1 MDWKHETIEK
11 LKEYTVRKNAVVSIP
26 EEITRLEEA
35 VYGLRAVSADV
46 VLGSGGENTH
56 EDKLLSNIVHRQ
68 ELSRRLADTQIWLAT
83 MDRALDLLSPEDRLI
98 LERFYIHPVKGNVD
112 RLCEELAIE
121 KAGIYKRK
129 DKALRRL
136 TMAIYGITES

>member
-11 LKEYTVRKNAVVSIP
+11 LKEYTARKNAVLSIP

-46 VLGSGGENTH
+46 MPRSGGENTQ

-68 ELSRRLADTQIWLAT
+68 ELERRLADTQIWLAT
-83 MDRALDLLSPEDRLI
+83 VDRALDLLAREDRLI
-98 LERFYIHPVKGNVD
+98 LERFYIHPAKGNVD

-136 TMAIYGITES
+136 TIAIYGIVES

>member
-11 LKEYTVRKNAVVSIP
+11 LKEYTARKNAVVSIP

-46 VLGSGGENTH
+46 MPRSGGENTQ

-68 ELSRRLADTQIWLAT
+68 ELERRLADTQIWLAT
-83 MDRALDLLSPEDRLI
+83 VDRALDLLAREDRLI
-98 LERFYIHPVKGNVD
+98 LERFYIHPAKGNVD

-136 TMAIYGITES
+136 TIAIYGIVES

>member
-46 VLGSGGENTH
+46 VSGSGGENTQ

-68 ELSRRLADTQIWLAT
+68 ELERRFADTQIWLAT
-83 MDRALDLLSPEDRLI
+83 MDRALDLLDREDRLI
-98 LERFYIHPVKGNVD
+98 LERFYIHPAKGNVD

-136 TMAIYGITES
+136 TIAIYGITES

>member
-68 ELSRRLADTQIWLAT
+68 ELSRRLADTQIRLAT

>member
-11 LKEYTVRKNAVVSIP
+11 LKEYTARKNAVVSIP

-46 VLGSGGENTH
+46 MPRSGGENTQ

-68 ELSRRLADTQIWLAT
+68 ELERRLADTQIWLAT
-83 MDRALDLLSPEDRLI
+83 VDRALDLLALEDRLI
-98 LERFYIHPVKGNVD
+98 LERFYIHPAKGNVD

-136 TMAIYGITES
+136 TIAIYGIVES